1 MLLPWNLR
9 VKSVSWKGVFF
20 KARPILRFS
29 SFELLAVAALCRQ
42 HIRYMHMHMH
52 MHMHMCIHAHVTCMC
67 MCMCMC
73 MSSSPAH
80 RGSWPLFN
88 YGTKSPRPPS
98 SFMSSSMSSSH
109 SRAL

>member
-52 MHMHMCIHAHVTCMC
+52 MHMHMCIHAHVHTCTCHMHVHVHVHVHVQQ
-67 MCMCMC
+67 
-73 MSSSPAH
+73 SSP
-80 RGSWPLFN
+80 
-88 YGTKSPRPPS
+88 PR
-98 SFMSSSMSSSH
+98 
-109 SRAL
+109 